1 MVSVSFECAKGSI
14 MESAITHLYFDDTT
28 FLCKLTGP
36 EVTAEAVKVLQTVA
50 SKAAGVEFN
59 IQNHDFG
66 GIAIDNHGNPLPDST
81 LEACRKSDA
90 ILLGAQPPIWQ

>member
-1 MVSVSFECAKGSI
+1 MRSSYVRSI
-14 MESAITHLYFDDTT
+14 QVLKLYLAT
-28 FLCKLTGP
+28 TGP

-50 SKAAGVEFN
+50 SKSGDVTFN
-59 IQNHDFG
+59 IQSHDFG

-90 ILLGAQPPIWQ
+90 ILLGGSQILKLLARVCS